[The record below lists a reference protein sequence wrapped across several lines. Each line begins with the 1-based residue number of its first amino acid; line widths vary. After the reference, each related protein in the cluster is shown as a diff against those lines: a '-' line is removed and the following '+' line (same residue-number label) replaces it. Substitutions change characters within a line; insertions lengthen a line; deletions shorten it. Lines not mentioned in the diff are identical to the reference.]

1 MEDGC
6 HRGRGRPAKGEKK
19 GVAAKR
25 GGGWREKKGWP
36 PRVFVGERN
45 DASDDFYL
53 CIQWPTTLYLI
64 HAPEINFWSTF
75 FFGILQSLTRDDSA
89 TTRVEWDA
97 LGWLIWK
104 ASGRLPYP
112 KGATTVWGATGRGRI
127 LGRSCCDGF
136 SDERLLYR
144 PFLQKP

>member
-25 GGGWREKKGWP
+25 GGEGKKKGWP

-75 FFGILQSLTRDDSA
+75 FLGYYTSLTRAKTSYQISMLHRA
-89 TTRVEWDA
+89 TNMCTA
-97 LGWLIWK
+97 PMIN
-104 ASGRLPYP
+104 
-112 KGATTVWGATGRGRI
+112 
-127 LGRSCCDGF
+127 
-136 SDERLLYR
+136 
-144 PFLQKP
+144 

>member
-1 MEDGC
+1 MGKEAMEDGY

-25 GGGWREKKGWP
+25 GGEGKKKGWP

-53 CIQWPTTLYLI
+53 CIQWTTTLYLI

-75 FFGILQSLTRDDSA
+75 FFGILHSTPLKKNSTSNSA
-89 TTRVEWDA
+89 TPSKT
-97 LGWLIWK
+97 
-104 ASGRLPYP
+104 P
-112 KGATTVWGATGRGRI
+112 KVPHIAPQFKTWVHYW
-127 LGRSCCDGF
+127 S
-136 SDERLLYR
+136 
-144 PFLQKP
+144 

>member
-25 GGGWREKKGWP
+25 GVKEKKGWP

-75 FFGILQSLTRDDSA
+75 F
-89 TTRVEWDA
+89 WDIT
-97 LGWLIWK
+97 L
-104 ASGRLPYP
+104 YP
-112 KGATTVWGATGRGRI
+112 
-127 LGRSCCDGF
+127 
-136 SDERLLYR
+136 
-144 PFLQKP
+144 P

>member
-25 GGGWREKKGWP
+25 GGEGKKKGWP

-75 FFGILQSLTRDDSA
+75 F
-89 TTRVEWDA
+89 
-97 LGWLIWK
+97 LGYYSWRRK
-104 ASGRLPYP
+104 MPP
-112 KGATTVWGATGRGRI
+112 
-127 LGRSCCDGF
+127 
-136 SDERLLYR
+136 R
-144 PFLQKP
+144 PLD

>member
-25 GGGWREKKGWP
+25 GGEGKKKGWP

-75 FFGILQSLTRDDSA
+75 FLGYYSQAASSTTTSA
-89 TTRVEWDA
+89 STWWQTLMTWA
-97 LGWLIWK
+97 H
-104 ASGRLPYP
+104 S
-112 KGATTVWGATGRGRI
+112 
-127 LGRSCCDGF
+127 
-136 SDERLLYR
+136 
-144 PFLQKP
+144 

>member
-1 MEDGC
+1 MAAIGGGGGQP
-6 HRGRGRPAKGEKK
+6 RGRK

-25 GGGWREKKGWP
+25 GVKEKKGWP

-75 FFGILQSLTRDDSA
+75 F
-89 TTRVEWDA
+89 WDIT
-97 LGWLIWK
+97 L
-104 ASGRLPYP
+104 YP
-112 KGATTVWGATGRGRI
+112 
-127 LGRSCCDGF
+127 
-136 SDERLLYR
+136 
-144 PFLQKP
+144 P